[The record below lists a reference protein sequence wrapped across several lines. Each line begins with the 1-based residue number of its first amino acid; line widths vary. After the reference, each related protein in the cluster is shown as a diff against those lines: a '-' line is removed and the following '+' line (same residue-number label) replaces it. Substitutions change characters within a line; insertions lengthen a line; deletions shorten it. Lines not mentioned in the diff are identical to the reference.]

1 MHRRRALL
9 IAAACLTVPPGLL
22 AQPAGRVW
30 RVGFLSPRTR
40 PVSLDADYYG
50 AFPRRMRELGYVEG
64 KNLVI
69 EWRFADGDY
78 ARLPGFAAE
87 LVRLPVDA
95 ILALGPPGA
104 IAAKNATSTV
114 PVVFVVST
122 DPVAAGLVKTLARPG
137 GNVTGLSNL
146 AGDVSS
152 KHLELLLAMTPK
164 LARVAMLV
172 NPANPAHAATFR
184 NAESASKLSR
194 IAMRPVNA
202 KTAAE
207 IEGAFPA
214 IARERAEALIVP
226 LDPLFIQEARR
237 IATLANRQRLPTM
250 FAFREAVEAG
260 GLMSYGQNQVDIYVR
275 AAGYVDAIFRGAKP
289 GDLPVEQP
297 TKLELFIN
305 RGTANALGLAIA
317 PTLQI
322 RADKV
327 IE

>member
-9 IAAACLTVPPGLL
+9 LAAGYLLVPLGSH

-50 AFPRRMRELGYVEG
+50 AFPRRMRELGYLEG

-78 ARLPGFAAE
+78 ARLPGFASE
-87 LVRLPVDA
+87 LVRLPVDV

-164 LARVAMLV
+164 LARVAMLI

-184 NAESASKLSR
+184 NAESASKPSR
-194 IAMRPVNA
+194 IAMLPVNA

-237 IATLANRQRLPTM
+237 IAMLANRQRLPTM

-260 GLMSYGQNQVDIYVR
+260 GLMSYGQNQVDIYLR

-305 RGTANALGLAIA
+305 RSTANALGLAIP

-327 IE
+327 VE